1 MTTSVQPNPQPQPQP
16 PALRTSNVWQPALE
30 SAAREIF
37 NVMLD
42 MRIDRVAI
50 EPPLVADLT
59 VMVGING
66 AMRGVIGLHTNA
78 ATACRLASMLLGA
91 QTDEFDERVLDAVGE
106 IANMI
111 AGSFKSKAPGLGE
124 KCALSVPTVIA
135 GSDYH
140 LHLASNGDHV
150 EMTVSFE
157 GSPLWLTLDIRK

>member
-1 MTTSVQPNPQPQPQP
+1 MTSPVQPNPQAAGPGV
-16 PALRTSNVWQPALE
+16 RTSNTWQPALE
-30 SAAREIF
+30 SAVREIF
-37 NVMLD
+37 SVMLD
-42 MRIDRVAI
+42 MTLDRVSI
-50 EPPLVADLT
+50 DPPLIADLT

-66 AMRGVIGLHTNA
+66 AMRGVIGMHTNA
-78 ATACRLASMLLGA
+78 ATACRLASLLLGA
-91 QTDEFDERVLDAVGE
+91 ETDEFDERVLDAVGE

-135 GSDYH
+135 GADYH

-150 EMTVSFE
+150 EMSVSFE